1 MAPPDDPPP
10 APPSPLR
17 RTRKLPRL
25 DAQGDPAEED
35 QAPEGGAERDALA
48 AELADLR
55 ADFVRLGAASARN
68 ERLVAELASALDTL
82 LQILRLRETLAPG
95 HLDMLERVRRHAKLA
110 REPQIALST
119 VDDKYA
125 VENSEIDCAA
135 LMHLCHGRCC
145 SFNIPLSQQD
155 LDEGKLAWRIREP
168 YLLAQSEAGYCVY
181 QDATTGFCGTY
192 DARPATCRTYDC
204 RHDTRVWLDF
214 EARLPAPMPS
224 GLVTLRRRPPPA

>member
-1 MAPPDDPPP
+1 MAPSDD
-10 APPSPLR
+10 ALPSAR

-25 DAQGDPAEED
+25 DPDDAIDADGPGAAAPGDA
-35 QAPEGGAERDALA
+35 APELA

-55 ADFVRLGAASARN
+55 ADLARLGAASARN
-68 ERLVAELASALDTL
+68 ERLVAELATALDTL
-82 LQILRLRETLAPG
+82 LQILRLREALAPG
-95 HLDMLERVRRHAKLA
+95 HLDMIERVRRHAKLA
-110 REPQIALST
+110 REPQLALST

-155 LDEGKLAWRIREP
+155 LDEGKLAWRLREP
-168 YLLAQSEAGYCVY
+168 YLLAQSDAGYCVY
-181 QDATTGFCGTY
+181 QDVATGFCGNY
-192 DARPATCRTYDC
+192 EARPATCRVYDC

-214 EARLPAPMPS
+214 DAKLPAPMPD
-224 GLVTLRRRPPPA
+224 GLVTLRRRPPSP

>member
-1 MAPPDDPPP
+1 MAPPDDDPPP
-10 APPSPLR
+10 APSPLR
-17 RTRKLPRL
+17 RTRKLPR
-25 DAQGDPAEED
+25 QGEQSGTEEEG
-35 QAPEGGAERDALA
+35 QTPEGGSERDALA

-68 ERLVAELASALDTL
+68 ERLVAELATALDTL

-110 REPQIALST
+110 REPQISLST

-125 VENSEIDCAA
+125 VENSQVDCAA

-181 QDATTGFCGTY
+181 QDLATGFCGTY
-192 DARPATCRTYDC
+192 DARPATCRAYDC

-224 GLVTLRRRPPPA
+224 GLVTLRRRPAPA

>member
-1 MAPPDDPPP
+1 M
-10 APPSPLR
+10 
-17 RTRKLPRL
+17 TREP
-25 DAQGDPAEED
+25 ED
-35 QAPEGGAERDALA
+35 SASAHD
-48 AELADLR
+48 ELADLR
-55 ADFVRLGAASARN
+55 ADVARLGAANARN
-68 ERLVAELASALDTL
+68 ERLVAELGTALDTL
-82 LQILRLRETLAPG
+82 LQILRAKDALAPG
-95 HLDMLERVRRHAKLA
+95 HLEMIDRVRRHAKLA

-125 VENSEIDCAA
+125 VENSEIDCPA